1 MRPLP
6 VAACLLLSLAA
17 CGDIQV
23 RSIRTG
29 DAVPTALEGEWNGA
43 WQSAQTGFGGLLTL
57 RIQDFA
63 GEPVVS
69 VQISHPCVPPSHY
82 QFRATPTKVELLAND
97 VVLFEAVV
105 GAGRTLI
112 GSYGCVADAGS
123 WDATWQRDLPALV
136 DLSGRWLGSASV
148 PGQSA
153 PPAQTI
159 VLDLQQTV
167 RGGTLAFDGTM
178 LLPGLLPDPLPMRGS
193 VQFRTGVFDVVL
205 VSEPGTVPLV
215 HMTGTG
221 DTTLRRLDAGELQ
234 AAVDPLLPLVQA
246 TWQIQWQSR

>member
-1 MRPLP
+1 MRPLL
-6 VAACLLLSLAA
+6 AASLSLTFAA

-29 DAVPTALEGEWNGA
+29 DVVPDALQGEWTGA

-69 VQISHPCVPPSHY
+69 VQIAHPCVPPSHY
-82 QFRATPTKVELLAND
+82 QFRATPAKVELLADD

-105 GAGRTLI
+105 GAERTLI
-112 GSYGCVADAGS
+112 GSYGCTADAGS

-136 DLSGRWLGSASV
+136 DLTGRWLGSASV
-148 PGQSA
+148 PGYLPQA
-153 PPAQTI
+153 I

-167 RGGTLAFDGTM
+167 RNGTLAFDGAM
-178 LLPGLLPDPLPMRGS
+178 QLPGLLPEPLPMRGS
-193 VQFRTGVFDVVL
+193 VQFRAGVFDVVL
-205 VSEPGTVPLV
+205 VTEPGTVPLV
-215 HMTGTG
+215 HMVGTG
-221 DTTLRRLDAGELQ
+221 DTALRRLDAGQLQ

-246 TWQIQWQSR
+246 TWEMRWQTR